1 MNMGLH
7 GSELAPSP
15 LHYLLLPT
23 RNSHRQVGFPFD
35 VAYLSDYPGPFLNQL
50 DNALVKRINLLTA
63 SCQPFFS
70 AGLYVKSEQ
79 GHKR

>member
-1 MNMGLH
+1 L
-7 GSELAPSP
+7 SFLY
-15 LHYLLLPT
+15 YLLLPT

-35 VAYLSDYPGPFLNQL
+35 VAYLRNYPSAILNQP

-70 AGLYVKSEQ
+70 AGLYVQS
-79 GHKR
+79 